1 MAGHQI
7 QSGLAP
13 GDDGTAP
20 RAPEHPMTLIRKAYG
35 L

>member
-7 QSGLAP
+7 QSGLTPAEGQP
-13 GDDGTAP
+13 P
-20 RAPEHPMTLIRKAYG
+20 REPEHPLTLIRKAYG